1 MNNDMLALVVGVLTL
16 LAVALAIQCGLFDR
30 KK

>member
-1 MNNDMLALVVGVLTL
+1 MNNDMLALVVGVLTS
-16 LAVALAIQCGLFDR
+16 LAVVLAIQCGLFDR